1 MMKKTSDKGWLDTN
15 VILRYLIK
23 DNEALFQAVKPLFLK
38 AEKGELSLYIHPITL
53 AELVWTL
60 ESFYCYEKDKIV
72 NVLTRLINAQG
83 IEVPDKE
90 TVQNALMLY
99 LDANV
104 DYIDA
109 YLASHTASSDIPTI
123 FTLDKKHFSRLTKN
137 AVFPGLL
144 ES

>member
-1 MMKKTSDKGWLDTN
+1 MMKQKSNKGWLDTN

-23 DNEALFQAVKPLFLK
+23 DSEKLFQAVKPLFLK
-38 AEKGELSLYIHPITL
+38 AEKGELTLYIHPITL

-90 TVQNALMLY
+90 TVQNALVLY
-99 LDANV
+99 LDSNV

-109 YLASHTASSDIPTI
+109 YLASQTASSDVPTI
-123 FTLDKKHFSRLTKN
+123 FTLDKKHFSRLTKY
-137 AVFPGLL
+137 AVFPDSL
-144 ES
+144 

>member
-1 MMKKTSDKGWLDTN
+1 MTQKKSNKGWLDTN

-23 DNEALFQAVKPLFLK
+23 DDETLFQAVKPLFSR
-38 AEKGELSLYIHPITL
+38 AEEGSLILYIHPITI

-60 ESFYCYEKDKIV
+60 QSFYEYKKEEIV
-72 NVLTRLINAQG
+72 GVLIGLINAHG

-90 TVQNALMLY
+90 IVHNALILY
-99 LDANV
+99 LDTNV

-109 YLASHTASSDIPTI
+109 YLASQSSSLGVPTI

-137 AVFPGLL
+137 AVFPTGH
-144 ES
+144 